1 MGKKI
6 LIGSM
11 LVLAILLLMPSIPA
25 IQQKSV
31 EEGIKQDLQEK
42 LDSIT
47 LDDLKDFTDLEWI
60 RHPILYVL
68 VVILL
73 YIRLLQAY
81 RMFEFSSNC
90 AENGQMYLAYLGAL
104 RALCILAT
112 TDYFHAFWYIIS
124 NILGWN
130 WNLESFP

>member
-1 MGKKI
+1 MNKKI
-6 LIGSM
+6 LIGSIIAVA
-11 LVLAILLLMPSIPA
+11 LLLLMPSIPA
-25 IQQKSV
+25 IQQKTI
-31 EEGIKQDLQEK
+31 EEGIRQDMQEK
-42 LDSIT
+42 LET
-47 LDDLKDFTDLEWI
+47 FNVEDLEDI
-60 RHPILYVL
+60 DLLDGIKHPILYVL

-104 RALCILAT
+104 RALCIIAT
-112 TDYFHAFWYIIS
+112 TDYFHAFWYIVS

-130 WNLESFP
+130 WNLEPFP